1 MEIRIGQGCDS
12 HRLVS
17 GRPFIL
23 GGVDIP
29 HDLGLAGH
37 SDADALLH
45 AITDAVLG
53 ALALGDIGQWFSDQD
68 PRWKG
73 ADSRQLLRAVLTSP
87 QLQDWRLI
95 NLDCTVIAEAPKLA
109 PHIPAMRSAIA
120 AIFGC
125 DPSQISVKAKTAEK
139 MGALG
144 RREGIACHAVV
155 LLRRGG

>member
-1 MEIRIGQGCDS
+1 MELRIGQGCDS
-12 HRLVS
+12 HRLVA

-23 GGVDIP
+23 GGVAIP
-29 HDLGLAGH
+29 HEFGLAGH

-73 ADSRQLLRAVLTSP
+73 ADSQQLLKAVLASP
-87 QLQDWRLI
+87 QVQGWSLI
-95 NLDCTVIAEAPKLA
+95 NLDSTVIAEAPKLA
-109 PHIPAMRSAIA
+109 PHIPAMREAIA
-120 AIFGC
+120 ALFGV
-125 DPSQISVKAKTAEK
+125 DPGQISVKAKTAEK

-144 RREGIACHAVV
+144 RREGVACQAVV
-155 LLRRGG
+155 LLRRG